1 MLLQAIQDADFETY
15 VKLTDSS
22 ITCFEPE
29 AVSFPSHGEPGVKE
43 HIIFRVLFCSAF
55 CERFLVRVLFCSVFC
70 KTFFFGV
77 LFCVLENRTEQNNF
91 TELVLFFFT
100 PAVNYC
106 VRHGPYIK
114 IR

>member
-77 LFCVLENRTEQNNF
+77 LFCSVF
-91 TELVLFFFT
+91 
-100 PAVNYC
+100 
-106 VRHGPYIK
+106 
-114 IR
+114 

>member
-55 CERFLVRVLFCSVFC
+55 CERFLVSVLLCSVFC
-70 KTFFFGV
+70 FEFFGIETLIFV
-77 LFCVLENRTEQNNF
+77 KQTLNAKMDEKIL
-91 TELVLFFFT
+91 
-100 PAVNYC
+100 
-106 VRHGPYIK
+106 IK
-114 IR
+114 DFP